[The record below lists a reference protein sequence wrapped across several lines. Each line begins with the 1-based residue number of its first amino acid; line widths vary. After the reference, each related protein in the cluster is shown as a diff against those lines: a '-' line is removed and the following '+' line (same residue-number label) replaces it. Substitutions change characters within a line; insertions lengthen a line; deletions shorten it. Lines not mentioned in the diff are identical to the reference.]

1 MVVELSVVVLEEVE
15 ELLEQTEK
23 NKNNPTD
30 RIKHS
35 FVDKVL
41 ALIMFFIIVLELKF
55 QLR

>member
-15 ELLEQTEK
+15 ELLEQPEK